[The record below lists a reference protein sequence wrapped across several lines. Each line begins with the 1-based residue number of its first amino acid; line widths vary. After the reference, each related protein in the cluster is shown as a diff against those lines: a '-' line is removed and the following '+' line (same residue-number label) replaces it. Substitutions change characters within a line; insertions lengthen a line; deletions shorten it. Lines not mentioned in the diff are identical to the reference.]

1 MGVVLLEPDQQ
12 ALLVETTP
20 DVFSPVRGDWGRR
33 GGTRVNLA
41 AVDQARLKRALG
53 MAWKKRAPK
62 ALLRQTDDGKAA
74 RKPADTSSASLD
86 RAFARA
92 RKAAKATKLPGIEEA
107 TSYGTPSLTVHGKLM
122 LRVKDADTLVLRCT
136 LEDKAMLIEAAPTIY
151 FETDHYAGW
160 PAVLGPPLGDRRR
173 RACASPGASLAPA
186 GAEKTQGRIRQCV
199 SGPDKIRSTKKKV
212 AKKEDR
218 EEKT

>member
-1 MGVVLLEPDQQ
+1 MTPNQFRRVALSLPDAVEGSHMGNADFRVGGKIFATLGHPDPAWGVALLEPDQQ
-12 ALLVETTP
+12 ALLIETAP
-20 DVFSPVRGDWGRR
+20 NVFSPVRGDWGRR

-74 RKPADTSSASLD
+74 RKPAETSSASLD

-107 TSYGTPSLTVHGKLM
+107 T
-122 LRVKDADTLVLRCT
+122 
-136 LEDKAMLIEAAPTIY
+136 
-151 FETDHYAGW
+151 
-160 PAVLGPPLGDRRR
+160 
-173 RACASPGASLAPA
+173 
-186 GAEKTQGRIRQCV
+186 
-199 SGPDKIRSTKKKV
+199 
-212 AKKEDR
+212 
-218 EEKT
+218 